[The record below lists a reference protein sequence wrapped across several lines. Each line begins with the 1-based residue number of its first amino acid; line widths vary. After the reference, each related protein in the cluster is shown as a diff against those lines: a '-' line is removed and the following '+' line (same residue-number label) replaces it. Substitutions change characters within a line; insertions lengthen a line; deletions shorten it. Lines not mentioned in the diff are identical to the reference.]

1 MKKISEL
8 DTKSFLG
15 AAGAAENSYVLI
27 NYEDSSTS
35 EPVTYKAT
43 VQELGKAI
51 ASNLHLYMA
60 PGNTTAPTTI
70 SAGNGTYTN
79 NTSLNVATQSDIQA
93 AVSGLASSGD
103 ISDIYDAIPSG
114 PILSIQDVQ
123 GEIDSAL
130 ENYSP
135 EMEITGLHELNDTIA
150 EAVDALNGS
159 IVFSVTDT
167 NQNTKYY
174 TATDSTATEVSFAGP
189 YAIYDT
195 NSGENLIAHNIFAV
209 ITPSE
214 VTGNP
219 YDEMKY
225 YYMND
230 YGPIEV
236 TLNDMIDNRA
246 LYSDFYALNNAVD
259 NEDYYK
265 GVITSVTDAGFAP
278 NGLYVMHASDE
289 NMLTLIDINENLKAS
304 KIVEDNNDEYHPIF
318 VGPQGK
324 LYYFNSSTS
333 EWTEIQNT

>member
-15 AAGAAENSYVLI
+15 ATGAAENSYVLI
-27 NYEDSSTS
+27 NYEDSNTS

-70 SAGNGTYTN
+70 SASNGAYAN
-79 NTSLNVATQSDIQA
+79 NTPLNVATQSDIQA

-103 ISDIYDAIPSG
+103 IQSIYAVLPSE
-114 PILSIQDVQ
+114 PAPSIEDVQ
-123 GEIDSAL
+123 SEIDSAL
-130 ENYSP
+130 GNYSP
-135 EMEITGLHELNDTIA
+135 EITGLHELNDTIA
-150 EAVDALNGS
+150 EAVDAENGS

-167 NQNTKYY
+167 NQHTKYY
-174 TATDSTATEVSFAGP
+174 TATDSSATEVSFAGP
-189 YAIYDT
+189 YTIHDT
-195 NSGENLIAHNIFAV
+195 SSGDDLIAHNIFAV

-219 YDEMKY
+219 YDEIKY

-236 TLNDMIDNRA
+236 TLGDNEA
-246 LYSDFYALNNAVD
+246 LYSDFYALNNTVD

-265 GVITSVTDAGFAP
+265 GVITSVTNAGFAP
-278 NGLYVMHASDE
+278 QGLYVMHESDE

-304 KIVEDNNDEYHPIF
+304 KIVEDNDDEYQPVFI
-318 VGPQGK
+318 GPQGK
-324 LYYFNSSTS
+324 LYYFNDSNSQ
-333 EWTEIQNT
+333 WTEIQNT